1 MEWTLD
7 RLTQFVAV
15 ADCGSMTQA
24 ARRLGRAQSAVSTAV
39 GLLEAD
45 LGLALFHRVGR
56 SVHLTPAGEVM
67 LLEARSLLHQARALD
82 LRAQALAAGQAA
94 RLCMSVDEAL
104 PYQPVARL
112 LRELA
117 GRFPALELTL
127 LGGTAAEVARDVQT
141 RRAQLAFQFDRGTAD
156 ACFAQSYV
164 ASVPQMVCVARDHP
178 LAGRALTTR
187 EDLAG
192 HRQLL
197 MHIEG
202 VEELVLSPSVWR
214 TDGFYVLAEMLAD
227 GLGWGIL
234 PRNIAQTPDIERRIL
249 ALDCQDL
256 RLPPLAVRMLSLQG
270 AVLDDT
276 ALWIQARLAQLLTQG
291 E

>member
-1 MEWTLD
+1 
-7 RLTQFVAV
+7 
-15 ADCGSMTQA
+15 
-24 ARRLGRAQSAVSTAV
+24 
-39 GLLEAD
+39 
-45 LGLALFHRVGR
+45 
-56 SVHLTPAGEVM
+56 
-67 LLEARSLLHQARALD
+67 
-82 LRAQALAAGQAA
+82 
-94 RLCMSVDEAL
+94 
-104 PYQPVARL
+104 
-112 LRELA
+112 
-117 GRFPALELTL
+117 
-127 LGGTAAEVARDVQT
+127 
-141 RRAQLAFQFDRGTAD
+141 
-156 ACFAQSYV
+156 
-164 ASVPQMVCVARDHP
+164 
-178 LAGRALTTR
+178 
-187 EDLAG
+187 
-192 HRQLL
+192 